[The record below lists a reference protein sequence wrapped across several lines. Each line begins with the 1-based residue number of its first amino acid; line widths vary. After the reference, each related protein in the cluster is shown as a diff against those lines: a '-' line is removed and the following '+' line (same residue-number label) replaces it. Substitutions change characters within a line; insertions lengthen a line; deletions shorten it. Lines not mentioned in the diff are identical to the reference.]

1 MLTSPSRTTAYPA
14 AGRLRSAV
22 IQLTCFLGFGWT
34 DATGSAGASVDEVD
48 GGEQADPD
56 DVDEVPVVGH
66 DDRADLLF
74 PGEALGGVGTSEQ
87 EDERDEA
94 AGHVQEVEPGGQ
106 VEHRA
111 VVARRERHVLRPNQ
125 ILVLVGLPEDE

>member
-48 GGEQADPD
+48 GGEQADPHD
-56 DVDEVPVVGH
+56 IDEVPVVGH

-74 PGEALGGVGTSEQ
+74 LGEGLRGVGAAEQ
-87 EDERDEA
+87 EEECDQPAR
-94 AGHVQEVEPGGQ
+94 HMQPMEPGGDEEHRPVAAGQ
-106 VEHRA
+106 VE
-111 VVARRERHVLRPNQ
+111 
-125 ILVLVGLPEDE
+125 